1 MAFNL
6 FRTGKAIQ
14 LDEVLK
20 ARDKRV
26 AKQRELLDSYPT
38 NALLVAT
45 LNIPGPVKDVPILD
59 GVFQNIRKSIHTVL
73 AEANPTSSH
82 YSHARTGQEYFL
94 TIPIDPEKLKK
105 LMVEI
110 EENHPYGRIVDL
122 DVLFSENGQLQS
134 ISRKDLGMPTRKCY
148 LCGEDA
154 KVCGRSR
161 SHSIEEIQQK
171 ISRIILFNQG

>member
-6 FRTGKAIQ
+6 FITGKAVQ
-14 LDEVLK
+14 LDEMLK
-20 ARDKRV
+20 ARDKRA
-26 AKQRELLDSYPT
+26 AKQWELLELYPT

-59 GVFQNIRKSIHTVL
+59 EVLQNIRQAIHTVL
-73 AEANPTSSH
+73 ADENPTSSH
-82 YSHARTGQEYFL
+82 YSHARTGKEYFL
-94 TIPIDPEKLKK
+94 TIPIAPEKLKEF
-105 LMVEI
+105 MVEI

-122 DVLFSENGQLQS
+122 DVLFLENRELQS
-134 ISRKDLGMPTRKCY
+134 ISRKDLGMSMRKCY

-161 SHSIEEIQQK
+161 VHSIEEIQQK
-171 ISRIILFNQG
+171 ISRIILFNQ